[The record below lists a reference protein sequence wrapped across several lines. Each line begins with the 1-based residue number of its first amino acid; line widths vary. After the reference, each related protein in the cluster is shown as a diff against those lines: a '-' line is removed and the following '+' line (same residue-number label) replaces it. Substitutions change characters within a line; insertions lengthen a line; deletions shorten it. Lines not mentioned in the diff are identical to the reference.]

1 MTPRSEER
9 DLRDFLLVLWSR
21 RYVLFLAT
29 ALAAAWRSPAAM
41 VAKEY
46 RSTATLMIAGSKIP
60 TVTVGEAARV
70 DSRLYADTY
79 AELIRSRSI
88 ASRVI
93 RALNL
98 GQPPH
103 ALDEETL
110 TRDAHGPRRAG
121 TMLLTVSLDYR
132 DPGSGSAD
140 CERAND
146 RRP

>member
-9 DLRDFLLVLWSR
+9 DLRDLLLVLWSR

-29 ALAAAWRSPAAM
+29 ALAAGLALFASRM

-46 RSTATLMIAGSKIP
+46 RSTATLMIAGSKVP

-79 AELIRSRSI
+79 AELIRSRAI

-93 RALNL
+93 RELNL
-98 GQPPH
+98 EDQ
-103 ALDEETL
+103 LNEEAL
-110 TRDAHGPRRAG
+110 TRIRRSSG
-121 TMLLTVSLDYR
+121 TSR
-132 DPGSGSAD
+132 QCS
-140 CERAND
+140 
-146 RRP
+146 